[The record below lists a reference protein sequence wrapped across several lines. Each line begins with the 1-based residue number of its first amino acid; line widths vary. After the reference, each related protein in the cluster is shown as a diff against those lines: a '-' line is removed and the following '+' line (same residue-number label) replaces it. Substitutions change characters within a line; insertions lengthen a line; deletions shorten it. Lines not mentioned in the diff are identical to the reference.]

1 MSRVVYVLN
10 GPNLNLLGK
19 RQPHIYGH
27 ETLADVERD
36 CHALAAELGLDLHFH
51 QSNREYE
58 IIDWIHEAREIAG
71 GIAINPAAFTH
82 TSVAILDA
90 LNTFDAPVIEVHI
103 SNVHKREEFRHHSF
117 VSGRADGVIAGF
129 GTQGYLLALRR
140 IAKLI
145 EEKTSEDDAVGRPLQ
160 AGRHRRDNPPVQERL
175 ARRLRLTLAYPRR
188 AAMALA

>member
-1 MSRVVYVLN
+1 MTRLIYVLN
-10 GPNLNLLGK
+10 GPNLNLLGR
-19 RQPHIYGH
+19 RQPDIYGH

-36 CHALAAELGLDLHFH
+36 CRALAGELGLELRFH

-58 IIDWIHEAREIAG
+58 IIDWIHAAREDAA

-90 LNTFDAPVIEVHI
+90 LNAFDGPVIEVHI
-103 SNVHKREEFRHHSF
+103 SNVHKREAFRHHSF

-140 IAKLI
+140 LAHL
-145 EEKTSEDDAVGRPLQ
+145 VG
-160 AGRHRRDNPPVQERL
+160 
-175 ARRLRLTLAYPRR
+175 
-188 AAMALA
+188 AAA

>member
-1 MSRVVYVLN
+1 MTGEQRMSRLVYVLN

-19 RQPHIYGH
+19 RQPEIYGY
-27 ETLADVERD
+27 ETLADIEKELQ
-36 CHALAAELGLDLHFH
+36 ALAKELNLEIKFC

-58 IIDWIHEAREIAG
+58 IIDWIHEARETAA

-90 LNTFDAPVIEVHI
+90 LNAFDGPVIEIHI
-103 SNVHKREEFRHHSF
+103 SNVHKREAFRHHSY

-140 IAKLI
+140 LAHLIDKPAK
-145 EEKTSEDDAVGRPLQ
+145 K
-160 AGRHRRDNPPVQERL
+160 
-175 ARRLRLTLAYPRR
+175 
-188 AAMALA
+188 